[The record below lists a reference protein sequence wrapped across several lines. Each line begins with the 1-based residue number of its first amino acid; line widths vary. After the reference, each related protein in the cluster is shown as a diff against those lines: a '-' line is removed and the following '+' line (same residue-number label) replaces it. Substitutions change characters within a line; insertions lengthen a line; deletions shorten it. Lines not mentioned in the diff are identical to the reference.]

1 MPFRHNKSL
10 VPLKNF
16 QTSHIFFS
24 ASHHFGLSFLVSHFF
39 TSDISSYPH
48 FLSLSL
54 SWIFLNPLP
63 LLLSS
68 SLLKTHHFFSKIS
81 NTKILPK
88 ITNPTQSKVSLSS
101 SHFYIC
107 DYVVGFFVLSSLKV
121 GLFTGRS
128 ESGLCPTRNWP
139 DGIRFWENS
148 PAVDCRT
155 KRVGQ
160 IRLQRVLGRVS
171 RRQRSE
177 ITTKKRRGNCK
188 KRWEK
193 PRSDENLIEIYE
205 ISSDLALI
213 SQDSMRFR

>member
-107 DYVVGFFVLSSLKV
+107 DYVVGFFVLLSLKV

-128 ESGLCPTRNWP
+128 GSGLCPTRNRP

-148 PAVDCRT
+148 PAADRRT

-160 IRLQRVLGRVS
+160 IRLQRVLGRVG
-171 RRQRSE
+171 RRQISE
-177 ITTKKRRGNCK
+177 KTTKNDEETARKGEKNPDPK
-188 KRWEK
+188 K
-193 PRSDENLIEIYE
+193 
-205 ISSDLALI
+205 ISSE
-213 SQDSMRFR
+213 SMRFRQIRL